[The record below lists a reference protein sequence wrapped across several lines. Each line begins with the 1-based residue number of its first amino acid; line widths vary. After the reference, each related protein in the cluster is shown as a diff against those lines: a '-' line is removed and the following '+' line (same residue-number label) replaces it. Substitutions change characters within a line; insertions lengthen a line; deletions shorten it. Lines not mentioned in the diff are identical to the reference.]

1 MGGPAQIRARTRVKW
16 ARWKDPPSAPAG
28 GTSGSAARAPN
39 EKGPGFGG
47 RPGCGGK
54 SSNGNQIRRYFP
66 EPTVTPTAGK
76 GKRSGTPL
84 RERSAR
90 DSLPALGGLS

>member
-1 MGGPAQIRARTRVKW
+1 MGGPAQIRARARVEW

-39 EKGPGFGG
+39 EKGPGCGG
-47 RPGCGGK
+47 RGHRAQSFCGL
-54 SSNGNQIRRYFP
+54 SL

-84 RERSAR
+84 RERSAPVL
-90 DSLPALGGLS
+90 LPAVGVMV

>member
-47 RPGCGGK
+47 RPGCGGCGG
-54 SSNGNQIRRYFP
+54 SGGYS

-84 RERSAR
+84 RERSAPVL
-90 DSLPALGGLS
+90 LPAVGVMV